1 MLANGLNHRAQ
12 VATYTICCRN
22 AFLGP
27 DWICLAEPKQRAA
40 YEAIPIR
47 ETARFMKRPRRCAA
61 SARPAARAPP
71 AATPPCRQARLGVV
85 ADSFDHLI
93 SAQQYRWGYGKA
105 ERRGG
110 LAVHDHLEFCRELHR
125 EIARPSRRAECDPRR
140 WPRDE
145 RCLPGRLHRRASR
158 RLRQRQIANRPPV
171 RCFEPPPM

>member
-110 LAVHDHLEFCRELHR
+110 LAVHDHLEFCRKLHR
-125 EIARPSRRAECDPRR
+125 KIARLRAAQDAIDVGGGATIEATGSTP
-140 WPRDE
+140 
-145 RCLPGRLHRRASR
+145 
-158 RLRQRQIANRPPV
+158 
-171 RCFEPPPM
+171 